1 MATVVLS
8 VDGGAV
14 NVLAAELE
22 LVRRGPWMAHLET
35 SGDATFAEG
44 LPAVLTLAGE
54 VDGSARTFAGTVRRS
69 LPWQGRTRTVVVGG
83 AGKLRQALPPV
94 DHVGAPSAGVTA
106 ALIAQGIAS
115 ASGETL
121 APSVASDLE
130 GLSLPR
136 WTRAGADALGFGGSA
151 IEALDALVYA
161 LAELTADL
169 RWTWRTLADGTIWI
183 GVDTWPA
190 YAGDIGNAWIDDAD
204 DGRIDCAPPVADLL
218 PGVAVLGHRIE
229 RVTYRVGGSTA
240 RAELLYPVAGD
251 VAGRKVAD
259 VYQQSHG
266 ATTVTQQA
274 DGSLDLICDDPRLG
288 GMRFVPFRCGI
299 PGASVTIP
307 DRSRLRVAFEN
318 GSPDGA
324 YCYALDQDSN
334 ASRKVARVGD
344 SGTGGSFTALG
355 VAPGSPIQFIYTPP
369 GGVPT
374 TGSTVTIGIEIQTG
388 SDEVSIR

>member
-1 MATVVLS
+1 MATVVLA

-22 LVRRGPWMAHLET
+22 LVRRGAWMAHLET

-44 LPAVLTLAGE
+44 LPATLTLAGE
-54 VDGSARTFAGTVRRS
+54 IDGSARTFVGTVRRS

-151 IEALDALVYA
+151 IEGLDALVYA
-161 LAELTADL
+161 LAELAADP

-183 GVDTWPA
+183 GVDAWPA

-218 PGVAVLGHRIE
+218 PGAAVLGHRIE
-229 RVTYRVGGSTA
+229 RVTYRVNGSTA

-274 DGSLDLICDDPRLG
+274 DGSLDLLCDDPRIG
-288 GMRFVPFRCGI
+288 GMRFVPFRCGA
-299 PGASVTIP
+299 PGRWLTIP
-307 DRSRLRVAFEN
+307 DGSRVRVAFEN

-334 ASRKVARVGD
+334 ATKPIALKDDSVKIGYLAGTTSAGPVTFTLLPTPGD
-344 SGTGGSFTALG
+344 PTAIHLTGTIDG
-355 VAPGSPIQFIYTPP
+355 PCDKYNM
-369 GGVPT
+369 GVPN
-374 TGSTVTIGIEIQTG
+374 V
-388 SDEVSIR
+388 